1 MPSPYRLRIW
11 LDWVYSRHARPPQSP
26 QTCAGLT
33 LPTEGL
39 LLQHQPHWSCQR
51 VRLSN
56 GSIDQTPFGTLTC
69 RSGNKA
75 SLCLR
80 LRIKPIL
87 LAGMRLANA
96 AQAGVKRNTSET
108 SWVSI
113 SDNRV
118 YRDLSQRVR
127 AYAKNRAVSRNKLS
141 LGKLP
146 YPTRSHCALLSRSI
160 RH

>member
-118 YRDLSQRVR
+118 YQGFGP
-127 AYAKNRAVSRNKLS
+127 VSRLI
-141 LGKLP
+141 GKVR
-146 YPTRSHCALLSRSI
+146 PTVDSRLQSGPSI
-160 RH
+160 ASQSTPPPKR